1 MTINDARTVRQ
12 QYSSEESLT
21 VRRRVWLPTADG
33 RDPATEALR
42 AVESHTRLDPP
53 HPVLEVGCGTSD
65 FAGRLAAVPGVDLVA
80 TDQSDRMVELASAR
94 GVRARHADLMRLPF
108 ADDSFAV
115 VAAMWMLYHLPDLHQ
130 GLAEVRRVLR
140 PGGLF
145 VAATNGD
152 GHVRALRE
160 AAGGPPAHTQFSSQN
175 GEPALRRHFDTVE
188 RQDFVTRAV
197 FPDHAAAVA
206 YLESWSEDI
215 VWDLP
220 HFDGPREYAG
230 EVTVFTCH

>member
-1 MTINDARTVRQ
+1 MNDTDAVRE
-12 QYSSEESLT
+12 QYASEDNLT
-21 VRRRVWLPTADG
+21 VRRRVWHPTADG

-42 AVESHTRLDPP
+42 AVESCTRTGSS
-53 HPVLEVGCGTSD
+53 HPVLEVGCGTGD
-65 FAGRLAAVPGVDLVA
+65 FAGRLAGVPGVDLVA

-94 GVRARHADLMRLPF
+94 GVRARHADVMALPF
-108 ADDSFAV
+108 ADDSFDV
-115 VAAMWMLYHLPDLHQ
+115 VTAMWMLYHVPDLHQ

-160 AAGGPPAHTQFSSQN
+160 SAGGPAAITQFSSQN
-175 GEPALRRHFDTVE
+175 GEAALSRHFDTVE
-188 RQDFVTRAV
+188 RQDFETRAV

-206 YLESWSEDI
+206 YLESSSEDI
-215 VWDLP
+215 AWALP
-220 HFDGPREYAG
+220 HFEGSREYAG
-230 EVTVFTCH
+230 EVTVFTCR